1 MITHSVFFI
10 LKHDEGSIDEAAFL
24 KKAME
29 LRSIST
35 VRNFQCARQIS
46 LKNKY
51 KLGLIMQ
58 FEDQAGYDFYSEH
71 PDHKNFVENVWLRE
85 VEDFLEIDYEE
96 WRATG

>member
-58 FEDQAGYDFYSEH
+58 FEDQAGMTFIANIRITKIS
-71 PDHKNFVENVWLRE
+71 
-85 VEDFLEIDYEE
+85 
-96 WRATG
+96 WRMSGCVKWRIF

>member
-10 LKHDEGSIDEAAFL
+10 LKHAESSIEEAAFL
-24 KKAME
+24 KKAMQ

-35 VRNFQCARQIS
+35 VRNFQCARQTS

-51 KLGLIMQ
+51 KLALIMQ
-58 FEDQAGYDFYSEH
+58 FEDQTGYDFYSEH

-85 VEDFLEIDYEE
+85 VDEFLELDYEE
-96 WRATG
+96 WSAAE